1 MIKVVHSCLILSDN
15 KYRNHKTCLLLG
27 LIEDRAALRFVCRQ
41 STVVPISPSTM
52 PVFDWRGALDG
63 VTLYIRKRRLSK
75 GRGDRGKLPFF
86 YVSKGMASDVAIRF
100 LCQLKFRIRKI
111 YWHERP
117 FTFNLSLRAFAQIGS
132 LCNGVLNWSID
143 NCSKSEIDAEP
154 MIRVKSK
161 GNHASLSYRQAEL
174 IFSIKNLL
182 CYNWISV

>member
-1 MIKVVHSCLILSDN
+1 MPTSWIDWGQSGSPLCLQTV
-15 KYRNHKTCLLLG
+15 Y
-27 LIEDRAALRFVCRQ
+27 CRTNF
-41 STVVPISPSTM
+41 S
-52 PVFDWRGALDG
+52 VFDWSLYWRGALDG

-111 YWHERP
+111 YWRDRP

-174 IFSIKNLL
+174 IFFIKNLL